1 MLSILE
7 TEIVTK
13 LVIAAI
19 LGMLVGLERELQDKP
34 AGMRTHV
41 LVCIGATLAAIIS
54 TSIRGDLVDPSRIAS
69 SVVLGIGFLGAG
81 IIFKEADK
89 VKGLT
94 TAAELWVLAAIG
106 LAVGIGSYFTAIAAT
121 IIVLLILVPGKVMER
136 KIKKKR

>member
-1 MLSILE
+1 MLSIVE
-7 TEIVTK
+7 IEIVTK

-19 LGMLVGLERELQDKP
+19 LGMLVGLERELHHKP

-41 LVCIGATLAAIIS
+41 LVCIGATLFAIIS
-54 TSIRGDLVDPSRIAS
+54 TSIKGDLVDTSRIAS

-89 VKGLT
+89 IKGLT

-106 LAVGIGSYFTAIAAT
+106 LAVGIGFYFTAIAT
-121 IIVLLILVPGKVMER
+121 TTIVLLILVPGKIME
-136 KIKKKR
+136 KNIKKRR